1 MTRRSQ
7 SCEGMREEHPRLWDT
22 QRKGSEVGP
31 RLKHRVCVREKERQ
45 RICMQGSQCGWRG
58 YWRKA
63 GTDLVEL
70 CGSGEGGL
78 CPEHNRM
85 TFTAIVRCSTCHNVC
100 LSPAIY
106 FFPHLHIFWV
116 AGHFPELSGNLCNC
130 IYLKMYD
137 S

>member
-1 MTRRSQ
+1 MAG
-7 SCEGMREEHPRLWDT
+7 EDIG
-22 QRKGSEVGP
+22 
-31 RLKHRVCVREKERQ
+31 ERQ
-45 RICMQGSQCGWRG
+45 E
-58 YWRKA
+58 A
-63 GTDLVEL
+63 DLVEL

-85 TFTAIVRCSTCHNVC
+85 TFTAIVRCSTCHNIC

-106 FFPHLHIFWV
+106 FFPHLHILRV
-116 AGHFPELSGNLCNC
+116 AGHLPELSGSLCNC